1 MHGGDRFGHVAR
13 TTRPGRSSVTPPI
26 VMLLLAGLTVAAV
39 PPAADDVKKEV
50 ERFQGAWRVVSGM
63 YGGEVGAHAEAYTMV
78 FEKDSFVIRRGDEV
92 VLKGRFRPD
101 PSRTP
106 KAIDMV
112 IADEDGEEEVHG
124 IYAFGEGL
132 KWCTS
137 GPGEKSR
144 PADFAAREG
153 SECLLLTLKKEK

>member
-1 MHGGDRFGHVAR
+1 M
-13 TTRPGRSSVTPPI
+13 TPPI
-26 VMLLLAGLTVAAV
+26 VTLLLAGLMV
-39 PPAADDVKKEV
+39 PGGPTAEDVQKEV
-50 ERFQGAWRVVSGM
+50 EQFQGSWRVVSGL
-63 YGGEVGAHAEAYTMV
+63 YGGEVGADAGEYTMV
-78 FEKDSFVIRRGDEV
+78 FEKDSFVIRRGDQV

-101 PSRTP
+101 PSKTP

-153 SECLLLTLKKEK
+153 SEYLLLTLKKEK

>member
-1 MHGGDRFGHVAR
+1 M
-13 TTRPGRSSVTPPI
+13 TPPI
-26 VMLLLAGLTVAAV
+26 VTLLLAGLMV
-39 PPAADDVKKEV
+39 PGGPTAEDVQKEV
-50 ERFQGAWRVVSGM
+50 EQFQGSWRVVSGL
-63 YGGEVGAHAEAYTMV
+63 YGGEVGADAGEYTMV

-153 SECLLLTLKKEK
+153 SEYLLLTLKKEK